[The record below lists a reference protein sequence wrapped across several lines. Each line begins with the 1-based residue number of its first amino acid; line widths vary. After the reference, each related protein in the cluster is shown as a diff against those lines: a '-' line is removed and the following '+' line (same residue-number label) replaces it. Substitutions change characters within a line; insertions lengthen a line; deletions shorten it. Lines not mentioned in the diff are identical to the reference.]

1 MIIWHSFDCL
11 LKLLSLATFGSCGFA
26 LGNSYTPKAHSFVN
40 KPVQQKYLTDAKC
53 RLFLLL
59 QF

>member
-11 LKLLSLATFGSCGFA
+11 LELLSLATFGSCDFA
-26 LGNSYTPKAHSFVN
+26 PSNSYTLKAHSFVN
-40 KPVQQKYLTDAKC
+40 KPVLQKSLADAKC